1 MNDFLHCEVA
11 DEVLDKAMK
20 NDPEVDAE
28 LILDKIA
35 SPVHDGLDEHK
46 QTRNKSNTDYR
57 NYQRKDYGF

>member
-1 MNDFLHCEVA
+1 
-11 DEVLDKAMK
+11 MK